1 MELLVPF
8 FIPYASQNME
18 ISGQEA
24 CAKGDGKSGST
35 HSFLAAGPV
44 LPRRTFEIDDLSLW
58 PATVSIF
65 LSPVSLPLV
74 SGNYCLQE
82 IVGPCSG
89 LPSLP
94 APPDGF

>member
-44 LPRRTFEIDDLSLW
+44 LPR
-58 PATVSIF
+58 
-65 LSPVSLPLV
+65 
-74 SGNYCLQE
+74 
-82 IVGPCSG
+82 
-89 LPSLP
+89 
-94 APPDGF
+94 